1 MKKHKNFHVLM
12 CYKILGDMTIFMS
25 PAAESIQTPH
35 IKWTR
40 QDRIEKSLQSITDI
54 EILIL
59 MR

>member
-1 MKKHKNFHVLM
+1 
-12 CYKILGDMTIFMS
+12 MTIFMS